1 MFKTNARQAERAF
14 VRRLTKTG
22 KVLTANGRANVYISH
37 DREAIVLQTAKGS
50 GGYQIKRKS
59 LRAAITF
66 TCYQR
71 TITRKDLEVYCKFS
85 SALLGIL
92 IEVFE
97 TRAKMIKTP
106 TGLLRLTL
114 IGIRY
119 FFAGVDRAVRDL
131 EAAAGNGAKF
141 VLMSYYHIR
150 DRKAWKVHVERLGL
164 KVLLDSGEF
173 TRWKAEQKGNAVK
186 PIHVNEYADFIEA
199 HREVLFAR
207 FNLDRVGDPEASKK
221 NAEYLKGRGLA
232 PVEIWHVGSSPEA
245 LDELVAEDLPVIA
258 IGGHV
263 GLSEKARKEAF
274 DQVFKRHP
282 KQNFHFLG
290 GSSRL
295 LFEFP
300 WFSAD
305 STGWVACRKY
315 GVIIDQGGQ
324 QKAPEGWT
332 GMEALEYTVRELVK
346 LEEIFPEAEVVKEV
360 AA

>member
-1 MFKTNARQAERAF
+1 MFKANARQAERAF
-14 VRRLTKTG
+14 VRRLQKTG
-22 KVLTANGRANVYISH
+22 KVLTANGRANMYINH
-37 DREAIVLQTAKGS
+37 DGEAIALHTTKGTGS
-50 GGYQIKRKS
+50 YTIKRKS
-59 LRAAITF
+59 LRAAISF

-97 TRAKMIKTP
+97 TRATVIKTP

-119 FFAGVDRAVRDL
+119 FFAGVDRAVRDM
-131 EAAAGNGAKF
+131 EAAAANGAKF

-173 TRWKAEQKGNAVK
+173 TRWKAEQKGKAVK
-186 PIHVNEYADFIEA
+186 PIRVEEYADFIEA
-199 HREVLFAR
+199 HKEVLFAW
-207 FNLDRVGDPEASKK
+207 FNLDLVGDAEASNK
-221 NAEYLKGRGLA
+221 NAAYLKSRGLA
-232 PVEIWHVGSSPEA
+232 PVEIWHVGSRLED
-245 LDELVAEDLPVIA
+245 LDALVAEDLPVIA

-263 GLSEKARKEAF
+263 GLSEKARREAF
-274 DQVFKRHP
+274 DQVFARHP

-295 LFEFP
+295 LFEYA

-305 STGWVACRKY
+305 STSWVACRKY

-324 QKAPEGWT
+324 RKAPEGWT
-332 GMEALEYTVRELVK
+332 DLQAMEYTVREMVK
-346 LEEIFPEAEVVKEV
+346 LEAVFPEPEIVKEV